1 MIYSYRS
8 YELVI
13 NYNSMTGQ
21 YEGYCNELNIWLS
34 SKSKD
39 GLEYSFRERVNGLGV
54 LK

>member
-1 MIYSYRS
+1 MIYSYNN

-21 YEGYCNELNIWLS
+21 YEGICNKLSIWLS

-39 GLEYSFRERVNGLGV
+39 GLEYSFRERVDNLIGS
-54 LK
+54 